1 MALARAAAAT
11 AGSGGD
17 LDASGAVWAAGRQEV
32 YRRRAYRAP
41 RGRAARPPAPPP
53 GARHLVN
60 YLIRRSLQAI
70 PLLLL
75 ISMILYWIL
84 SNAPGGP
91 LAPYLQ
97 NPHITAA
104 DIVRLKHNLGLDQP
118 LPIRYVRWLGLVL
131 HGDLG
136 YSTSNSEDVVTAI
149 AQRIP
154 ATLELMVT
162 SFVLSLVIGIGFG
175 IFASIRPY
183 SLGDY
188 AVTTFAFFGQS
199 MPVFWFALMLQ
210 LIFAVNGITAFGYHV
225 ALPSAG
231 ISSTDDFDL
240 GDRILHLILPTV
252 VLSLLYIATWS
263 RFTRSSMLEVIRADY
278 MRTAAAKGL
287 GRTRI
292 IFRHGLKNA
301 LIPLVTIIALS
312 LPGLVAGAVVTETIF
327 AWPGMGRL
335 FYNALGQFDFP
346 LLMGYLMLVSFLVVL
361 FNILADVAYAL
372 LDPRVSYT

>member
-1 MALARAAAAT
+1 M
-11 AGSGGD
+11 
-17 LDASGAVWAAGRQEV
+17 
-32 YRRRAYRAP
+32 
-41 RGRAARPPAPPP
+41 
-53 GARHLVN
+53 
-60 YLIRRSLQAI
+60 IRRTLQAI

-75 ISMILYWIL
+75 ISIILYWIL
-84 SNAPGGP
+84 SKAPGGP

-104 DIVRLKHNLGLDQP
+104 DIARLRHNFGLDQP
-118 LPIRYVRWLGLVL
+118 LPIQYLHWLGNVVR
-131 HGDLG
+131 GNLG

-149 AQRIP
+149 LQRMP
-154 ATLELMVT
+154 ATLLLMGT
-162 SFVLSLVIGIGFG
+162 SFVVSLIIGVAFG
-175 IFASIRPY
+175 IFAAIKPY
-183 SLGDY
+183 TWGDY

-210 LIFAVNGITAFGYHV
+210 LLFSVNGLTAFGYHV

-231 ISSTDDFDL
+231 LSSSDDFDL
-240 GDRILHLILPTV
+240 GDRIQHLVLPTV

-263 RFTRSSMLEVIRADY
+263 RFTRSSMLEVVKTDY

-287 GRTRI
+287 DRTRI

-301 LIPLVTIIALS
+301 LIPVVTIIALS

-335 FYNALGQFDFP
+335 FFNALGQFDFA
-346 LLMGYLMLVSFLVVL
+346 LLMGYLMMVSVLVVF
-361 FNILADVAYAL
+361 FNILADVAYAW
-372 LDPRVSYT
+372 LDPRVKYD